1 MKTKL
6 VLNAQYLSADDAKTV
21 RALASSVD
29 RSLQNVPG
37 YSTDFLFDSV
47 PAGWAGTTERVVSYG
62 PNEGCRIW
70 DARKA

>member
-1 MKTKL
+1 MKAKL
-6 VLNAQYLSADDAKTV
+6 VLNAQYLSADDAETV
-21 RALASSVD
+21 RSLASSVD

-37 YSTDFLFDSV
+37 YGTTFVFDAI
-47 PAGWAGTTERVVSYG
+47 PAGWTGETHRVVGYG